1 MESTNPKAL
10 PSFIFAPLL
19 LLIFIRPFFSDLVLP
34 AVDICYQSLII
45 LSLFISF
52 LINKKDAFK
61 NNYVL
66 APLLILASY
75 LISSVLHG
83 MLQNSILEIMKF
95 CGFVSIFLLVSQANK
110 SQKNLLLKTIVIAGV
125 IISLYSIYQY
135 FWLYHWTIG
144 YLEKINSSFLLHSS
158 YARDILISKRAI
170 GTFPSPNMLAGFL
183 VMVFFISLS
192 LIKNEKGYI
201 KWLIAPVI
209 IIYSLVLTKSIGAWI
224 SLIACLVIL
233 LPFSYKSTRKH
244 KLLLVAIILL
254 ICIVLTFIIA
264 SRGER
269 VINLGDYQNPITQ
282 RIQYWLTTANIIKD
296 HFVFG
301 IGPGNFQPTF
311 INYKADPS
319 IADVAYAHNILL
331 HQFAETGILG
341 FIGMILL
348 IATFI
353 KKYNLKSQ
361 LIFLAGAVF
370 LLHNIIDFTY
380 FIAQVS
386 MLWWVVIGLIPSK
399 TNT

>member
-144 YLEKINSSFLLHSS
+144 YLEKINSRF
-158 YARDILISKRAI
+158 
-170 GTFPSPNMLAGFL
+170 
-183 VMVFFISLS
+183 
-192 LIKNEKGYI
+192 
-201 KWLIAPVI
+201 
-209 IIYSLVLTKSIGAWI
+209 YSLKMDIN
-224 SLIACLVIL
+224 
-233 LPFSYKSTRKH
+233 R
-244 KLLLVAIILL
+244 II
-254 ICIVLTFIIA
+254 
-264 SRGER
+264 
-269 VINLGDYQNPITQ
+269 
-282 RIQYWLTTANIIKD
+282 
-296 HFVFG
+296 
-301 IGPGNFQPTF
+301 
-311 INYKADPS
+311 
-319 IADVAYAHNILL
+319 NILCVS
-331 HQFAETGILG
+331 T
-341 FIGMILL
+341 
-348 IATFI
+348 
-353 KKYNLKSQ
+353 S
-361 LIFLAGAVF
+361 
-370 LLHNIIDFTY
+370 HNY
-380 FIAQVS
+380 RN
-386 MLWWVVIGLIPSK
+386 G
-399 TNT
+399 